1 MGRSSDSAVCRECPP
16 DSVSQGVL
24 GAGERCVM
32 SCSLGQRPLG
42 SNTCA
47 ECKGVAGTYANSSV
61 KRDPADPSTWA
72 APGCASCPSGKR
84 ADSETGAVCLP
95 CVPGQFASSTRS
107 ASCDVCPAGSYSAG
121 FESTGCA
128 PCPTSGYC
136 SSPGAGDAALAFT
149 PCAQP
154 EPNPTA
160 CTLSPQS
167 RTKFP
172 LAGAPMAH
180 FQAPLVSAMPRSA
193 HRALQATTAVATSE
207 ATALCP
213 SSAHAAT
220 TVLKVPQNHLP
231 VKVADTGARGVW
243 QQQRARAYASVAP
256 FAPWARR
263 RHCRAK
269 RGRTPTGQT
278 SAALS
283 TAH

>member
-1 MGRSSDSAVCRECPP
+1 MCRAVTRH
-16 DSVSQGVL
+16 L
-24 GAGERCVM
+24 I
-32 SCSLGQRPLG
+32 SL
-42 SNTCA
+42 
-47 ECKGVAGTYANSSV
+47 
-61 KRDPADPSTWA
+61 ADMT
-72 APGCASCPSGKR
+72 
-84 ADSETGAVCLP
+84 
-95 CVPGQFASSTRS
+95 
-107 ASCDVCPAGSYSAG
+107 
-121 FESTGCA
+121 
-128 PCPTSGYC
+128 
-136 SSPGAGDAALAFT
+136 GDAALAFT

-154 EPNPTA
+154 KPNPTV
-160 CTLSPQS
+160 CSLSPPS

-172 LAGAPMAH
+172 LAGALMAH
-180 FQAPLVSAMPRSA
+180 FQVPLVSAMPRSA

-231 VKVADTGARGVW
+231 AKVADTVARGVW
-243 QQQRARAYASVAP
+243 QQQRARVHASVAP
-256 FAPWARR
+256 FALWARR